1 MYRWI
6 GLATMLVVAA
16 FGVAPATASDRSP
29 SSSSATDAAEAHSAA
44 QLSPRVRKQLLKVH
58 RLLRH
63 GHRGKARRVGRR
75 IRKRR
80 VPLRRHNRSSCE
92 TINACRA
99 APAARARGCGTAS
112 GEAVYDIDVLGFDAF
127 KPSIAQSFCWRRGNV
142 TDLGGITLLSNL
154 TTFGSVINV
163 NYEGVIY
170 SDAKWKRWHGKRHGE
185 RQLVRVLK
193 FTGCTGI
200 PEIGGCL
207 FPKDWN
213 VALALIMRGNG
224 TFGFGS
230 A

>member
-1 MYRWI
+1 
-6 GLATMLVVAA
+6 MLVAAA
-16 FGVAPATASDRSP
+16 FGVGPATASERSP
-29 SSSSATDAAEAHSAA
+29 ERASATAGTEAGAAGP
-44 QLSPRVRKQLLKVH
+44 LSSRVRRQLLEVH

-63 GHRGKARRVGRR
+63 GREGKARRVGRR
-75 IRKRR
+75 IRKRK
-80 VPLRRHNRSSCE
+80 VPLRRQNRSSCL

-127 KPSIAQSFCWRRGNV
+127 KPSIAQSFCWRRGRV
-142 TDLGGITLLSNL
+142 TDLGGISLLSNL

-170 SDAKWKRWHGKRHGE
+170 SDATWKRWRGKRHGQ
-185 RQLVRVLK
+185 RVLVRVLK

-213 VALALIMRGNG
+213 VALALVMRGDG